1 MTADTPP
8 HSPHPR
14 HRRLP
19 VRGRLTHLQV
29 TADNEGGGPV
39 FIGIGRAD
47 EVDRYLAG
55 VSTDRVADLDL
66 SLRVEHLRHDRSGTP
81 GAPAEQNIR
90 VASSTSRDAA
100 LPWEIRDSQDEVV
113 MMNAD
118 GSANVWAQTR
128 FGVSPRG
135 FDVAIG
141 RGWR

>member
-14 HRRLP
+14 HRWLP

-66 SLRVEHLRHDRSGTP
+66 SL
-81 GAPAEQNIR
+81 
-90 VASSTSRDAA
+90 SS
-100 LPWEIRDSQDEVV
+100 
-113 MMNAD
+113 
-118 GSANVWAQTR
+118 
-128 FGVSPRG
+128 
-135 FDVAIG
+135 
-141 RGWR
+141 

>member
-1 MTADTPP
+1 
-8 HSPHPR
+8 
-14 HRRLP
+14 
-19 VRGRLTHLQV
+19 LQV